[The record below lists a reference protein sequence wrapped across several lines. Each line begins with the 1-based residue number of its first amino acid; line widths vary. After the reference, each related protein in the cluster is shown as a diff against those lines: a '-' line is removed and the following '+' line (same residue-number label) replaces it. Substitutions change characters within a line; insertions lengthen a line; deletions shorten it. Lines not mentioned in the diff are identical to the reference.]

1 MGPDILECF
10 ALFVSGR
17 VVRWEGGKGGMI
29 VKWKGGEGGRVMSGK
44 VEKVREG
51 NEAARSER

>member
-1 MGPDILECF
+1 M
-10 ALFVSGR
+10 
-17 VVRWEGGKGGMI
+17 RWEGGKGGMV
-29 VKWKGGEGGRVMSGK
+29 VKWKGGEDGRVMSGK